1 MSQQLIV
8 QNDDD
13 EDYVQFTVEIPDGY
27 DGFKITTINGTMIN
41 QNYLNIGDAI
51 KFKFSNNP
59 IIYNDAALIILTDY
73 TSQASLTTSNQPFF
87 QMYEFTKLDLFNIY
101 RVKYIPIYAYYAND
115 SANNAY
121 IFNPAD
127 DTQLLPEPL
136 KLVKDY
142 NISTNSYYTCPF
154 TGKYV
159 IGLQKVNKIDDINVI
174 VGESISNSKTQPSD
188 ESFNE
193 AGEVIADNQ
202 VPTNYNYGNSWRY
215 NVSNLLM
222 NHKFTIWTGDDIV
235 REQVNL
241 CYVVN
246 TTSAPTTY
254 YTTNVYDIFAN
265 FVVTNSFR
273 LPDDKF
279 SPVFNFYKYNTD
291 TSNFDALKASYK
303 LSLTKIPSR
312 LVVHKNNTK
321 YEELPY
327 DPDIHRK
334 GNYIPGGFDLIG
346 SSLKDSNNYCV
357 AVIAD
362 DLSVTYKDINT
373 EFPINDNWHYT
384 GNVTYLKATVV
395 QSRKIITNKRVV
407 FNNFNTQQVV
417 KADGETLYSVRIN
430 GEADSFNI
438 RFYERFNNQNYV
450 TNNVYLL
457 GESFVPGKHGVYK
470 FISSV
475 NTGYIEQSILGYELL
490 EIENPDEGET
500 PDYNKTMKEPLQ
512 LTCYDEYGCIPA
524 DDDLIVK
531 HIVEDE
537 GKPNEKHGLLI
548 HQPNLRNRFYIAQ
561 HVQGENRIKT
571 TSLPMIGYGGV
582 EPLVFIPKKS
592 KNILQAFNTSLA
604 LKPGLMKISSVSG
617 GLLTDLIDDNCNVFI
632 ADGHETLN
640 VEPPQEDDYKFK
652 TFNGNLTF
660 DRSSTRIT
668 RLFSMT
674 NSNSC
679 IGYLNDILAAR
690 LSRYYFVANY
700 NIFNVFINKLGQTP
714 LSNSLNQLKNI
725 YTNYKN
731 DFYTGS
737 HEITLAT
744 CSDLVKLIGADVITN
759 NCMPGITPE
768 EHTIK
773 CQEITQFKDI
783 PTDYA
788 NIEMKDFYYKLFHYY
803 DSGFNQIPSVGGTS
817 EYPNGLSIIHPSSD
831 MIIEDDSRFTNAPDI
846 VTINPM
852 FITHDKN
859 AKNTFNHWTDNDNAI
874 GNKMMGYVTSEK
886 SWNNNS
892 LVQFNETVTVGEEEE
907 EQEFGGIINVL
918 PVPRIYRDNNFEQ
931 NDLTI
936 STGRIK
942 TLSPIY
948 IQSVNRIIVNNLL
961 YMFDM
966 VYNTL
971 VNKYGTIVNENGTF
985 DYWLLL
991 HDNEYNFNVGDD
1003 CVLRRFG
1010 QIELPEVGFVPLS
1023 FDSAFVMNY
1032 LTSQSVNDY
1041 LSTKELIE
1049 SLPTKNNTALNE
1061 EIIENMITI
1070 RPETNI
1076 QLFSSRYFNFHENI
1090 SLLSMVVWSQVINQQ
1105 LSLGIKNL
1113 YPYFGKY
1120 VGASP
1125 DDATYVIMKNY
1136 IDEFFSSVL
1145 MNNSYNITRINKTL
1159 ISKLGEFLDFP
1170 KIIFGATLA
1179 FNQSRT
1185 INIQYLNP
1193 VNYVN
1198 EFETEYKVNNET
1210 NVTNY
1215 EETFKPNQKQKNNV
1229 GLFGVVFKYYQL
1241 SLGWQQMINDSQEVY
1256 EIARSRGQKHFVV
1269 KIYDEFG
1276 RQIPNIDTSQGFKN
1290 NLRLE
1295 VDCYVKQPQQA

>member
-1 MSQQLIV
+1 
-8 QNDDD
+8 
-13 EDYVQFTVEIPDGY
+13 
-27 DGFKITTINGTMIN
+27 
-41 QNYLNIGDAI
+41 
-51 KFKFSNNP
+51 
-59 IIYNDAALIILTDY
+59 
-73 TSQASLTTSNQPFF
+73 
-87 QMYEFTKLDLFNIY
+87 
-101 RVKYIPIYAYYAND
+101 
-115 SANNAY
+115 
-121 IFNPAD
+121 
-127 DTQLLPEPL
+127 
-136 KLVKDY
+136 
-142 NISTNSYYTCPF
+142 
-154 TGKYV
+154 
-159 IGLQKVNKIDDINVI
+159 
-174 VGESISNSKTQPSD
+174 
-188 ESFNE
+188 
-193 AGEVIADNQ
+193 
-202 VPTNYNYGNSWRY
+202 
-215 NVSNLLM
+215 
-222 NHKFTIWTGDDIV
+222 
-235 REQVNL
+235 
-241 CYVVN
+241 
-246 TTSAPTTY
+246 
-254 YTTNVYDIFAN
+254 
-265 FVVTNSFR
+265 
-273 LPDDKF
+273 
-279 SPVFNFYKYNTD
+279 
-291 TSNFDALKASYK
+291 
-303 LSLTKIPSR
+303 
-312 LVVHKNNTK
+312 
-321 YEELPY
+321 
-327 DPDIHRK
+327 
-334 GNYIPGGFDLIG
+334 
-346 SSLKDSNNYCV
+346 
-357 AVIAD
+357 
-362 DLSVTYKDINT
+362 
-373 EFPINDNWHYT
+373 
-384 GNVTYLKATVV
+384 
-395 QSRKIITNKRVV
+395 
-407 FNNFNTQQVV
+407 
-417 KADGETLYSVRIN
+417 
-430 GEADSFNI
+430 
-438 RFYERFNNQNYV
+438 
-450 TNNVYLL
+450 
-457 GESFVPGKHGVYK
+457 
-470 FISSV
+470 
-475 NTGYIEQSILGYELL
+475 
-490 EIENPDEGET
+490 
-500 PDYNKTMKEPLQ
+500 
-512 LTCYDEYGCIPA
+512 
-524 DDDLIVK
+524 
-531 HIVEDE
+531 
-537 GKPNEKHGLLI
+537 
-548 HQPNLRNRFYIAQ
+548 
-561 HVQGENRIKT
+561 
-571 TSLPMIGYGGV
+571 
-582 EPLVFIPKKS
+582 
-592 KNILQAFNTSLA
+592 
-604 LKPGLMKISSVSG
+604 
-617 GLLTDLIDDNCNVFI
+617 
-632 ADGHETLN
+632 
-640 VEPPQEDDYKFK
+640 
-652 TFNGNLTF
+652 
-660 DRSSTRIT
+660 
-668 RLFSMT
+668 MT

-700 NIFNVFINKLGQTP
+700 NTFNVFINKLGQIP

-773 CQEITQFKDI
+773 CQEITQFNNI

-817 EYPNGLSIIHPSSD
+817 VYPNGLSIIHPSSD

-874 GNKMMGYVTSEK
+874 GKKMMEYVTSEM
-886 SWNNNS
+886 SWSNNA
-892 LVQFNETVTVGEEEE
+892 LVQFNEKVTVGEKEE

-931 NDLTI
+931 SDLTI

-971 VNKYGTIVNENGTF
+971 VNKYGAIEDWETFGHILLFTDDIFQLDVN
-985 DYWLLL
+985 
-991 HDNEYNFNVGDD
+991 DD
-1003 CVLRRFG
+1003 RVLRRFA
-1010 QIELPEVGFVPLS
+1010 QSELEDVGYVPMS
-1023 FDSAFVMNY
+1023 FDSAFIMNY

-1049 SLPTKNNTALNE
+1049 SLPTKNNESLNE

-1070 RPETNI
+1070 KPETNI

-1090 SLLSMVVWSQVINQQ
+1090 SLLSMVVWTQVINQQ

-1136 IDEFFSSVL
+1136 IDEFFSSIL
-1145 MNNSYNITRINKTL
+1145 MNNSYNITRTIKSL

-1185 INIQYLNP
+1185 VNIQYLNP

-1295 VDCYVKQPQQA
+1295 VDCYVKQPQQ